1 MSKFCADINCN
12 FYKSFPDGTGI
23 FTAETC
29 PICSKNSL
37 VDKKPLPPE
46 KQIAEHTVS
55 SLHSIESE
63 GDLLKVRNLELEFPN
78 SPTHKPPNL
87 STDNVIVTFHTA
99 ILLSH
104 FKSADSRISIRFD
117 NSHLMQFIDSSL
129 DLKCFEQKE
138 YNSNAYA
145 LLRNSVNI
153 PFNILKICGVK
164 NDESMII
171 PHKYILNGQ
180 EEVLC
185 SNQGAT
191 HRALLLHSSN
201 FSPPN
206 LMDKYDMLILP
217 PDLTSEDKYLYSDI
231 KLSLE
236 IIFNLYSPNLVVSK
250 NGRLLPFIT
259 IKEDLETLLYS
270 LCYSLVCKAS
280 KLTKMK
286 HFNIYNTKEVGD
298 IMCKLLLNWIS
309 TAIQTD
315 LPFHIKFYLSFL
327 SLDNNLM
334 QEYTGEIYLMLFHNL
349 SCEFVLSIIQK
360 ESERSLFLEYQSELM
375 ASPQLLHS
383 AMRRVSE
390 LDIDSLTLFLP
401 LYHLLFNSE
410 QDFEEAHRTH
420 SFLDNAYWGLPAGI
434 QFKHNPNIVTSKII
448 NAMSQLNTPNSPI
461 LPYSVTLLYLRLD
474 LFSQLMELSGIPF
487 LPFFS
492 VLLYRIEKWSLLR
505 EDTQLRES
513 VFNTFLT
520 QSEQNPNL
528 MSHEHICQASD
539 VIFQILLLIMG
550 SRDVPNIS
558 FREACLFLQVLA
570 RLLGIYD
577 GDNNSFSEEKFHL
590 SQANISYL
598 IPSSAL
604 IKSIEQC
611 VDEDKL
617 NKPPQCSTECINQVI
632 VWNTLYFIH
641 FPPSYAWVESV
652 SKEFSKRLKFHS
664 LQCLLNS
671 IVSLCL
677 APPER
682 ESERERETVLNF
694 ITTELIKIAEESET
708 PEADHELIVQSLVEV
723 PENKFSYI
731 IDVLAKILVLH
742 KLEITGANAVEHILS
757 VSWYPAL
764 FKRCSPH
771 FLKNSIFPEAES
783 LLSFCVITIR
793 KLDSEFQTLT
803 ISVNLLKLIIEHK
816 STYFLLLKYLPVA
829 TSIVVWDETILNS
842 TLKLRESIFN
852 YFLHQ
857 HKLINGL
864 KRLLDS
870 TNSGIYSVEIFDFL
884 AIKFNNKSISFLCS
898 ISEENESVLIPGNRH
913 FDSLNNQKFREM
925 LASLPNLLQSQFFKS
940 QFKLF
945 VSSHLESTNGDLAI
959 GMDIICGELWVPAL
973 LAVSITLSSL
983 FDLSIQLTAVEKHFG
998 IYTNCPEEINEE
1010 ITHLLTVVKIVGES
1024 YDEAILKHSLDKVI
1038 CYFRLKTIKKLV
1050 IHILQVKKAYS
1061 FTGQFSII
1069 ESISNLLLDIAD
1081 NRLSIITPELLSTA
1095 DILSDLTE
1103 LHLEILQTLLYCVE
1117 LFTWTAGVL
1126 DKSADLDNFTDLAL
1140 NSVDS
1145 TCFLVNRITSFKE
1158 VCTIFMPFII
1168 YVEVIGQHCFLE
1180 KLKLVHNNLQKTDKF
1195 HVMLA
1200 MCRDC
1205 AKESELK
1212 FWKELKQT
1220 HTSIG
1225 GKTISQLK
1233 QIMESGK
1240 FILSTN
1246 SNTRNIDDILKLYV
1260 CPNTSLGYTD
1270 QLYSLE
1276 VLREL
1281 QSNIILITPLMH
1293 EDKDSAKFVAIL
1305 EEVIFLADLFLR
1317 MHRSGNFFF
1326 RELTHEYTCHSID
1339 SVKQDIAFLRDECK
1353 QWIDRLVEAR
1363 DNNYLLN
1370 YYTASQIANI
1380 QVDLEDMSNGRDLTR
1395 DTFHLLSLVCE
1406 QLTQKDIENANRR
1419 VKHGSSLFQ
1428 NPESL
1433 DFLDTLSTDI
1443 GPVFQDNTCKSP
1455 DLFLASFPT
1464 DDDGDEPI
1472 EMLVKDLYKASNKTT
1487 YSLNDIGLFL
1497 SHLCSDVARDQTVVH
1512 SFLKD
1517 NEPNLIFIKGSNLL
1531 IFVLS
1536 LYLNTDLRTYFPSHH
1551 EVLIC
1556 SEDTTLE
1563 EIDIF
1568 WRRAL
1573 NSPSSTE
1580 IFCLAFIENLKYEIA
1595 VQSVTSLKNYLQSK
1609 GKKKGEI
1616 FLLVLLCSFESK
1628 QSSYMA
1634 TALAQYKRIHT
1645 LIFDT
1650 EKLKDRVFQ
1659 RISQMKIFANG
1670 APYFPN
1676 MPSSVIDPDRS
1687 CVRIIS
1693 SEIAGSGKSLKVL
1706 RLEEKLKEKVTV
1718 PFSDTMC
1725 ITINVFESH
1734 GCEHRAA
1741 TKLIDSPV
1749 SASQYGRIYHID
1761 ITATSYQELIPFLF
1775 KLLITGVI
1783 SDKYGNIWRCSKRN
1797 FFVIEITLSS
1807 QSPELLNFLALFP
1820 DWQCLTPSTTLEYLK
1835 THDKPPIHTQ
1845 ISLFDQKEMKSPEYQ
1860 RVYAYLHKLELKQR
1874 SQYIN
1879 TYIYKPNDPQCENSF
1894 EILALLL
1901 KYCSIDKPSWS
1912 VLKHFISFLNNQLVA
1927 CERNIYCNIMVT
1939 VDESW
1944 KGFKTFLVESMVLMS
1959 RDFTTP
1965 SLRNSLEGAPTDV
1978 IQGYCIEPRRKWE
1991 EKNHPYIFLNEDG
2004 HTMSFFGIYI
2014 TEQMEQLD
2022 SFDAKRVVI
2031 GKKVFPKELYR
2042 TLKLN
2047 KADLEQDCSTWDRN
2061 KMISILSNV
2070 MDNSAIPWTDVDPCY
2085 VLTIDNLKKML
2096 AIHMRFRC
2104 NIPVIIMG
2112 ETGCGKTR
2120 MINFMC
2126 KLQAKRRNIENL
2138 VVLKVHGE
2146 TTRQDIL
2153 KSYEKALKLA
2163 RSNIVPKVDTILFFD
2178 EANTSHTIGLIKE
2191 ILCDRRI
2198 DGNQIPTDI
2207 RLQFIAACN
2216 PYRKHT
2222 TEMINKLG
2230 SAGLGMITGG
2240 KITKEHFGDIPL
2252 RDLVYRVI
2260 PLPQSLL
2267 PLVWDFGKLSSE
2279 TENSYIIEII
2289 NLHLTGET
2297 FTRPHCFCNAIAK
2310 ALSAVQEYMRERRD
2324 ECSFVSLRDVE
2335 RTVRVMLWFYKLI
2348 PKLRIEPT
2356 NMSLVTYSLIL
2367 SLSVCYRAK
2376 LIDKTAFDSCL
2387 IANLVSPLSSMKAVS
2402 IIGREIDRCQTCL
2415 VNLMKV
2421 PDHIARNAALK
2432 ENLFMMYVCIQLKIP
2447 LFIIGKPGSSKSL
2460 ARFIIN
2466 HSINEGILVE
2476 GNKIAEYTRVYMQCY
2491 QCSQFTTSKEIS
2503 DLFDKCQTIQ
2513 KEVAADSV
2521 ACVVL
2526 DEVGL
2531 AEDSSNLPLKVLHSL
2546 LEDSATSEFAQRGPN
2561 VAFIGLSNWALDP
2574 AKMNRGIM
2582 VQLED
2587 PSIEELVNTAHA
2599 IIKPSG
2605 QVDDIISETL
2615 NLYARSL
2622 AEGYLELFLI
2632 QNYLLSKDY
2641 FGLRDFYCLMKML
2654 YSLCRQYNTPLNK
2667 RIMIHAVMRNFG
2679 GITEIDVFMIFSKS
2693 LTGLDTSEIGP
2704 LSDPLS
2710 LICASIGP
2718 PFNPG
2723 SVGEESAFE
2732 RSRYLLLLTENY
2744 VALDILF
2751 QSKMLSQDTK
2761 VMFGSSF
2768 PQDKESFN
2776 ICYNINKIKVH
2787 MELGE
2792 LVVLTNLSYLYESLY
2807 ELLNQ
2812 SYVRLLGK
2820 NWITIGI
2827 GSQRVECPV
2836 DPKFRLIVVA
2846 NKTTVFNQFPPPLVN
2861 RLEKHILTIST
2872 ILSADPVVNKI
2883 VRELSVWIKN
2893 YVTVYENTRTFKQ
2906 NDCFIG
2912 YQEDTPSFVVYST
2925 ISRLNFKG
2933 NEREKEDEILEV
2945 SKRELLKFSSP
2956 NSILRLPRSMLSS
2969 QADSISDIYLSL
2981 KLSCLSDY
2989 LQQIFKSQI
2998 NKDSPILSFITTRS
3012 QLLTETDVTEL
3023 VKNLELNC
3031 KDKFNIF
3038 NLYLNQ
3044 FKTEKQFDSCILD
3057 EICSIPPNTDGRK
3070 IVLIQCADGYS
3081 NSDLISCAKYKVM
3094 EIVTEHRTKLNSN
3107 FYFLFIVRLLI
3118 TKQNSI
3124 FSGFCGIP
3132 WDSVHIDELRPP
3144 YHNLLPSLD
3153 FIKDLS
3159 VAEIFD
3165 FHYQD
3170 TVRFALLTSCY

>member
-12 FYKSFPDGTGI
+12 FYTTFPDGTGI
-23 FTAETC
+23 FTAEIC

-46 KQIAEHTVS
+46 EQIAEHSVS
-55 SLHSIESE
+55 SIPSIESDA
-63 GDLLKVRNLELEFPN
+63 DLLIINNLELEFPN
-78 SPTHKPPNL
+78 SPTHKPTNL
-87 STDNVIVTFHTA
+87 PANKIIVTFHTA

-104 FKSADSRISIRFD
+104 SKSADSRISIRFD
-117 NSHLMQFIDSSL
+117 NSHLMQFIDRSL
-129 DLKCFEQKE
+129 ELKPFEQKE
-138 YNSNAYA
+138 YGGNAYA
-145 LLRNSVNI
+145 LLRNSINI
-153 PFNILKICGVK
+153 PLTILKTCGVK

-171 PHKYILNGQ
+171 PYKYILNGQ

-191 HRALLLHSSN
+191 HRALILHSSN
-201 FSPPN
+201 FSLPN
-206 LMDKYDMLILP
+206 LINKYDMLILP
-217 PDLTSEDKYLYSDI
+217 PDLTSKEKYLYSDI

-236 IIFNLYSPNLVVSK
+236 TVFTLYSPNLVLSK
-250 NGRLLPFIT
+250 EGRLLPFKT
-259 IKEDLETLLYS
+259 IKDDLETVLYS
-270 LCYSLVCKAS
+270 LCNSLVCKAS
-280 KLTKMK
+280 KPTKMK
-286 HFNIYNTKEVGD
+286 HFSIYSTKEEVGV
-298 IMCKLLLNWIS
+298 IMYKLLLNWIH

-327 SLDNNLM
+327 TLDNNLM

-349 SCEFVLSIIQK
+349 SCEFVLSIIQE
-360 ESERSLFLEYQSELM
+360 ESKRNLFLEYQLELI

-390 LDIDSLTLFLP
+390 LETDSLILFLP

-410 QDFEEAHRTH
+410 QDFEEAHRNH

-434 QFKHNPNIVTSKII
+434 QFKHNPNIETSKII
-448 NAMSQLNTPNSPI
+448 NVISQLNTPNSPI
-461 LPYSVTLLYLRLD
+461 LPYSITLLYLRLD

-487 LPFFS
+487 LPFIS
-492 VLLYRIEKWSLLR
+492 VLLYRIDKWSLLR

-520 QSEQNPNL
+520 QSEQTLNL
-528 MSHEHICQASD
+528 MSHKHICQASD
-539 VIFQILLLIMG
+539 VIFQILLLIMD
-550 SRDVPNIS
+550 SRDIPNIS

-577 GDNNSFSEEKFHL
+577 GDNNSFSEQKFHL
-590 SQANISYL
+590 VQVKISNL

-604 IKSIEQC
+604 LKSIEQC

-617 NKPPQCSTECINQVI
+617 NKPLQCNIECIDRVI
-632 VWNTLYFIH
+632 LWNALYCIQ
-641 FPPSYAWVESV
+641 FPPSYGWVESV
-652 SKEFSKRLKFHS
+652 SKEFSKGFKLHS
-664 LQCLLNS
+664 LQCMLNS
-671 IVSLCL
+671 IDKLCCTSETETSLI
-677 APPER
+677 
-682 ESERERETVLNF
+682 VLHD
-694 ITTELIKIAEESET
+694 ICTELIQIAEESET
-708 PEADHELIVQSLVEV
+708 PLADHELIVQSLVEV
-723 PENKFSYI
+723 PDSKISNI
-731 IDVLAKILVLH
+731 IDVLAKILMLH
-742 KLEITGANAVEHILS
+742 KLEITGTNPVEHILS
-757 VSWYPAL
+757 VNWYPAL
-764 FKRCSPH
+764 FKCCNPH
-771 FLKNSIFPEAES
+771 LLRNSIFAETET
-783 LLSFCVITIR
+783 LFSFCLKTIC
-793 KLDSEFQTLT
+793 KLDSNCQTLT
-803 ISVNLLKLIIEHK
+803 ISVNHLKLIIEYK
-816 STYFLLLKYLPVA
+816 STYILLLKHLPV
-829 TSIVVWDETILNS
+829 TTNIQPWDEATFDS
-842 TLKLRESIFN
+842 TLKLLESILN

-857 HKLINGL
+857 HKLIVDL

-870 TNSGIYSVEIFDFL
+870 TNYRIYSTEISDFL
-884 AIKFNNKSISFLCS
+884 ALEYNSKSISFLCS
-898 ISEENESVLIPGNRH
+898 TSEQNEFVLMPGNTR
-913 FDSLNNQKFREM
+913 FNSLNKQQVKDM
-925 LASLPNLLQSQFFKS
+925 LNALPDVLQSQFFRS
-940 QFKLF
+940 QFKHNLTHHMETTEF
-945 VSSHLESTNGDLAI
+945 HLAI
-959 GMDIICGELWVPAL
+959 DMDIICGELWVPAL
-973 LAVSITLSSL
+973 LVVSITLSSL
-983 FDLSIQLTAVEKHFG
+983 FDLSIQLTAVKKHFG
-998 IYTNCPEEINEE
+998 IYTNCPEQINDE
-1010 ITHLLTVVKIVGES
+1010 ITHLLPVVKIVGES

-1038 CYFRLKTIKKLV
+1038 CYFRLITIENLV
-1050 IHILQVKKAYS
+1050 IHILKVKKAYS

-1069 ESISNLLLDIAD
+1069 ESISNLLLDTAD
-1081 NRLSIITPELLSTA
+1081 NQLSIITPELLSTA

-1103 LHLEILQTLLYCVE
+1103 QHLEILQTLLYCVE
-1117 LFTWTAGVL
+1117 LFTWTAAVL

-1145 TCFLVNRITSFKE
+1145 TCFLVSRITSFKD

-1168 YVEVIGQHCFLE
+1168 QVEAIDQHCFLA
-1180 KLKLVHNNLQKTDKF
+1180 KLKLVHDNLQKTDNS
-1195 HVMLA
+1195 HALLTMS
-1200 MCRDC
+1200 RDC
-1205 AKESELK
+1205 AKESELE
-1212 FWKELKQT
+1212 FWKELKQA

-1233 QIMESGK
+1233 RIMESGK

-1246 SNTRNIDDILKLYV
+1246 SNTRNIDDILKLYI
-1260 CPNTSLGYTD
+1260 CPNTTLGYTD

-1293 EDKDSAKFVAIL
+1293 EDKDSAKFVAII
-1305 EEVIFLADLFLR
+1305 EEVIILADLFLQ
-1317 MHRSGNFFF
+1317 MHISGNIFF
-1326 RELTHEYTCHSID
+1326 RELAHEYTCQSIGN
-1339 SVKQDIAFLRDECK
+1339 VKQDIVFLRDECK
-1353 QWIDRLVEAR
+1353 QWTARLVEAR

-1370 YYTASQIANI
+1370 YFTASQIVNI
-1380 QVDLEDMSNGRDLTR
+1380 QVGLEGLSNGKDLNR
-1395 DTFHLLSLVCE
+1395 DTFHLLSLVRE
-1406 QLTQKDIENANRR
+1406 QLTQQDIENAIRR
-1419 VKHGSSLFQ
+1419 VKHGSSSFQ

-1433 DFLDTLSTDI
+1433 DFIATSSSGRGSI
-1443 GPVFQDNTCKSP
+1443 SKDNTCKSP
-1455 DLFLASFPT
+1455 GIYPPPFPT
-1464 DDDGDEPI
+1464 DGDDDDDDDEPT
-1472 EMLVKDLYKASNKTT
+1472 EMLIKDSYKVYNKTT
-1487 YSLNDIGLFL
+1487 YSLNGVGLFL
-1497 SHLCSDVARDQTVVH
+1497 SYFRYDNVQEQTVVD

-1517 NEPNLIFIKGSNLL
+1517 NEPNLIFIKKSNLL

-1536 LYLNTDLRTYFPSHH
+1536 LYLQTYSRTYFPSHH

-1556 SEDTTLE
+1556 SEHTSLE
-1563 EIDIF
+1563 EVDIF

-1580 IFCLAFIENLKYEIA
+1580 IFCLAFIENLRYEIA
-1595 VQSVTSLKNYLQSK
+1595 VQSVTSLKNYLQLKEKRNSRR
-1609 GKKKGEI
+1609 E
-1616 FLLVLLCSFESK
+1616 FLLVLLCSSETE
-1628 QSSYMA
+1628 QLCYMA
-1634 TALAQYKRIHT
+1634 TALAQYKRMHT
-1645 LIFDT
+1645 LITDT
-1650 EKLKDRVFQ
+1650 EVLKDCMFQ
-1659 RISQMKIFANG
+1659 RITQIKSCTNG
-1670 APYFPN
+1670 APYFHN
-1676 MPSSVIDPDRS
+1676 MPSSVIDPDKS

-1693 SEIAGSGKSLKVL
+1693 SDIAGSGKSLTVL
-1706 RLEEKLKEKVTV
+1706 RLEEKLKEIANV
-1718 PFSDTMC
+1718 PRLDTMC
-1725 ITINVFESH
+1725 ITINVFESQ

-1741 TKLIDSPV
+1741 TKLIESPV

-1761 ITATSYQELIPFLF
+1761 ITATSYEELIPFLF

-1783 SDKYGNIWRCSKRN
+1783 CDKFGKICRCSKRN
-1797 FFVIEITLSS
+1797 YFIIEITLSS

-1820 DWQCLTPSTTLEYLK
+1820 DWQCLTPNTTLEYLK
-1835 THDKPPIHTQ
+1835 THDEPPIHTQ
-1845 ISLFDQKEMKSPEYQ
+1845 ISLFDQKEMESPEYQ
-1860 RVYAYLHKLELKQR
+1860 RVYAYLHKFESKQKL
-1874 SQYIN
+1874 QNID
-1879 TYIYKPNDPQCENSF
+1879 TYNYKPSDLQCEKPV
-1894 EILALLL
+1894 ELLGVLL

-1912 VLKHFISFLNNQLVA
+1912 VLKHFISFLNSQLVA

-1939 VDESW
+1939 VDKSW
-1944 KGFKTFLVESMVLMS
+1944 KGFKTFLVESMILMS

-1965 SLRNSLEGAPTDV
+1965 SLRNSLESAPTDI

-2014 TEQMEQLD
+2014 TEKMEQLN
-2022 SFDAKRVVI
+2022 SFDAKRVI
-2031 GKKVFPKELYR
+2031 GEKVFPKELYS

-2070 MDNSAIPWTDVDPCY
+2070 MDNSAIPWTDIDPCY

-2120 MINFMC
+2120 LVNFMC

-2138 VVLKVHGE
+2138 VVLKVHGD
-2146 TTRQDIL
+2146 TTRQNIL
-2153 KSYEKALKLA
+2153 KSYERAVTLA
-2163 RSNIVPKVDTILFFD
+2163 RKNIAQEADTILFFD

-2222 TEMINKLG
+2222 PEMISKLA
-2230 SAGLGMITGG
+2230 SAGLGIITGG
-2240 KITKEHFGDIPL
+2240 KIAKEHFGDIPL

-2267 PLVWDFGKLSSE
+2267 PLVWDFGKLSPN
-2279 TENSYIIEII
+2279 TENSYIIEIVT
-2289 NLHLTGET
+2289 LHLTGET
-2297 FTRPHCFCNAIAK
+2297 FTQLHEHCNVIAK
-2310 ALSAVQEYMRERRD
+2310 VLSAVQEYMRERRD

-2356 NMSLVTYSLIL
+2356 DMSLETYSLIL

-2376 LIDKTAFDSCL
+2376 LKDRTAFDSCL
-2387 IANLVSPLSSMKAVS
+2387 IANLASPLSFIKKVS
-2402 IIGREIDRCQTCL
+2402 IIGREIDRCQTFL
-2415 VNLMKV
+2415 VNLMKI

-2460 ARFIIN
+2460 ARSIIN

-2513 KEVAADSV
+2513 KEVAAHSV

-2546 LEDSATSEFAQRGPN
+2546 LEDSAISEFAQRGPN

-2605 QVDDIISETL
+2605 QVDDIISERL
-2615 NLYARSL
+2615 NLYVRSL
-2622 AEGYLELFLI
+2622 AEGYLELFQI
-2632 QNYLLSKDY
+2632 QSLFLSKDY

-2654 YSLCRQYNTPLNK
+2654 YSLCRQYDTPLNE
-2667 RIMIHAVMRNFG
+2667 RIMVHAVMRNFG
-2679 GITEIDVFMIFSKS
+2679 GITGIDVLTVFNKS
-2693 LTGLDTSEIGP
+2693 LTGLDYSEIGL

-2710 LICASIGP
+2710 LIRSSLDLP
-2718 PFNPG
+2718 LNPG
-2723 SVGEESAFE
+2723 SVGGESAFE

-2744 VALDILF
+2744 VALDLLF
-2751 QSKMLSQDTK
+2751 QSKMLSQDSK

-2776 ICYNINKIKVH
+2776 ICYNINRIKIH

-2792 LVVLTNLSYLYESLY
+2792 VVVLTNLSNLYESLY

-2820 NWITIGI
+2820 NWVTIGI

-2846 NKTTVFNQFPPPLVN
+2846 DKTTVFNQFPPPLIN
-2861 RLEKHILTIST
+2861 RLEKHILTMST
-2872 ILSADPVVNKI
+2872 IISAVPVVKEI
-2883 VRELSVWIKN
+2883 VKKLSTSIKSFS
-2893 YVTVYENTRTFKQ
+2893 TVNGSTLIKQ
-2906 NDCFIG
+2906 NECFIG
-2912 YQEDTPSFVVYST
+2912 FQEDTPSFIVYST
-2925 ISRLNFKG
+2925 ISKFCL
-2933 NEREKEDEILEV
+2933 REIEINKDEILGR
-2945 SKRELLKFSSP
+2945 SKRELLKLASP
-2956 NSILRLPRSMLSS
+2956 DSILRLPRSKLSS
-2969 QADSISDIYLSL
+2969 QADYISNMYFSL

-2989 LQQIFKSQI
+2989 LRQLFENQITRE
-2998 NKDSPILSFITTRS
+2998 DSPILSFVTTRS
-3012 QLLTETDVTEL
+3012 QLLTETDITEL
-3023 VKNLELNC
+3023 VKNFELNC
-3031 KDKFNIF
+3031 KDNFDIL

-3044 FKTEKQFDSCILD
+3044 FKTEKEFVSCILD
-3057 EICSIPPNTDGRK
+3057 EICSIPPDTDGRK
-3070 IVLIQCADGYS
+3070 IVLIQCTDGYT

-3094 EIVTEHRTKLNSN
+3094 EIVTEHKTKLNSN

-3153 FIKDLS
+3153 IIKDLS

-3165 FHYQD
+3165 FQYQD

>member
-1 MSKFCADINCN
+1 MSKFCADISCN
-12 FYKSFPDGTGI
+12 FYTTFPDGTGI

-37 VDKKPLPPE
+37 VDKKPLPPDE
-46 KQIAEHTVS
+46 QVAEHSVS
-55 SLHSIESE
+55 SLPSIESE
-63 GDLLKVRNLELEFPN
+63 GDVLIIRNLELEFPS
-78 SPTHKPPNL
+78 SPTHKPTNL
-87 STDNVIVTFHTA
+87 RANKIRVTFHTA
-99 ILLSH
+99 ILLNH
-104 FKSADSRISIRFD
+104 FKSAHSRISIRFD
-117 NSHLMQFIDSSL
+117 NSHLMQFIDGSS
-129 DLKCFEQKE
+129 DLKYFGQKE

-145 LLRNSVNI
+145 LLSNSINI
-153 PFNILKICGVK
+153 SIEILKTCGIK
-164 NDESMII
+164 DNEYLII
-171 PHKYILNGQ
+171 PYKYILNGQ
-180 EEVLC
+180 EEILC

-201 FSPPN
+201 FSSLN

-217 PDLTSEDKYLYSDI
+217 PDLTHKEKCLYSDI

-236 IIFNLYSPNLVVSK
+236 TVFNLYSPNLGLSK
-250 NGRLLPFIT
+250 EGILLPFKT

-280 KLTKMK
+280 KFTKMK
-286 HFNIYNTKEVGD
+286 HFHIYNPKEVGN

-309 TAIQTD
+309 TAIVTD

-327 SLDNNLM
+327 SLDNSLM
-334 QEYTGEIYLMLFHNL
+334 QEYTGEVYLMLFRNL
-349 SCEFVLSIIQK
+349 SCEFFLSIIQE
-360 ESERSLFLEYQSELM
+360 ESGRNLFLEYQSELI

-383 AMRRVSE
+383 AMRSE
-390 LDIDSLTLFLP
+390 LDTESLILFLP

-410 QDFEEAHRTH
+410 QDFEEAHRNH
-420 SFLDNAYWGLPAGI
+420 SFLDNAYWGIPAGI
-434 QFKHNPNIVTSKII
+434 QFKHNPNIEASKII
-448 NAMSQLNTPNSPI
+448 NVISQLNTPNSPI
-461 LPYSVTLLYLRLD
+461 LPYSITLLYLRLD

-505 EDTQLRES
+505 EDIQLRES
-513 VFNTFLT
+513 VFNTFLI

-539 VIFQILLLIMG
+539 VIFHILLLIMG
-550 SRDVPNIS
+550 SQDIPNIS

-570 RLLGIYD
+570 RMLSIYD
-577 GDNNSFSEEKFHL
+577 GDNNSFSEQKFHL
-590 SQANISYL
+590 VQANIFNL

-604 IKSIEQC
+604 LKSIEQC
-611 VDEDKL
+611 VDEDNL
-617 NKPPQCSTECINQVI
+617 NKPLQCNTECIDRVI
-632 VWNTLYFIH
+632 LWNTLYYIH
-641 FPPSYAWVESV
+641 FPPSYGWVESV

-671 IVSLCL
+671 IVSLCV
-677 APPER
+677 APPEG
-682 ESERERETVLNF
+682 EYGRERETALHD
-694 ITTELIKIAEESET
+694 ICTELIQIAEESGT
-708 PEADHELIVQSLVEV
+708 PLAELIVQSLVEV
-723 PENKFSYI
+723 PDSKISYI
-731 IDVLAKILVLH
+731 IDILAKILMLH
-742 KLEITGANAVEHILS
+742 ELAITGANPVEHILS
-757 VSWYPAL
+757 VNWYPAL

-771 FLKNSIFPEAES
+771 FLRNSRFPEAET
-783 LLSFCVITIR
+783 LLSSCVNTIR
-793 KLDSEFQTLT
+793 KLDSDFQTLT
-803 ISVNLLKLIIEHK
+803 ISVNHLKLIIEHK
-816 STYFLLLKYLPVA
+816 SIYLLLLKYLPV
-829 TSIVVWDETILNS
+829 TTNIESWDETTFDS
-842 TLKLRESIFN
+842 TLKLLESILD

-857 HKLINGL
+857 HKLIGDL

-870 TNSGIYSVEIFDFL
+870 TNSGIYSTEISDFL
-884 AIKFNNKSISFLCS
+884 ALEYNSKCISFLCS
-898 ISEENESVLIPGNRH
+898 TSEQNEFVLMPGNKH
-913 FDSLNNQKFREM
+913 FDSLNKQKFREM
-925 LASLPNLLQSQFFKS
+925 LASLPDLLQSQFFKS
-940 QFKLF
+940 QFKIF
-945 VSSHLESTNGDLAI
+945 VSSHLESTNGRLAI
-959 GMDIICGELWVPAL
+959 DMDTIYGILWVPGL
-973 LAVSITLSSL
+973 LEVSNTLSSI
-983 FDLSIQLTAVEKHFG
+983 FDSSIQLTTVEKYFG
-998 IYTNCPEEINEE
+998 IYTNCPEEINDE
-1010 ITHLLTVVKIVGES
+1010 ITHLLPVVKIVGQN
-1024 YDEAILKHSLDKVI
+1024 YDEAILKHSLGRVI
-1038 CYFRLKTIKKLV
+1038 CYFRLKTIGKLV
-1050 IHILQVKKAYS
+1050 IHIIQVKKAYS

-1069 ESISNLLLDIAD
+1069 ESISNLQSDAAD

-1103 LHLEILQTLLYCVE
+1103 LHLEILENLICCFE

-1145 TCFLVNRITSFKE
+1145 TCFLVKRITSFKD

-1168 YVEVIGQHCFLE
+1168 QVEAIDQHCFLE
-1180 KLKLVHNNLQKTDKF
+1180 KLKLVHDHLQKTDSS
-1195 HVMLA
+1195 HIMLA
-1200 MCRDC
+1200 MSRDC
-1205 AKESELK
+1205 AKESELE
-1212 FWKELKQT
+1212 FWRELKQT
-1220 HTSIG
+1220 HTAIG

-1233 QIMESGK
+1233 RIMESGK

-1246 SNTRNIDDILKLYV
+1246 SNTRNVDDILKLNI

-1305 EEVIFLADLFLR
+1305 EEVIILADLFLQ
-1317 MHRSGNFFF
+1317 MHTSGNIFF
-1326 RELTHEYTCHSID
+1326 RELTHEYTCQSIG
-1339 SVKQDIAFLRDECK
+1339 SVKQDIAFLRDECR
-1353 QWIDRLVEAR
+1353 QWIARLVEAR

-1370 YYTASQIANI
+1370 YFTASQIVKI
-1380 QVDLEDMSNGRDLTR
+1380 QVGLEGMSNGKDLNR
-1395 DTFHLLSLVCE
+1395 DTFHLLSIVRE
-1406 QLTQKDIENANRR
+1406 QLSQKYIEDAIMR
-1419 VKHGSSLFQ
+1419 VRDGSSSFKK
-1428 NPESL
+1428 PESL
-1433 DFLDTLSTDI
+1433 VYIPTSSNGR
-1443 GPVFQDNTCKSP
+1443 GPVLPDNTCKSP
-1455 DLFLASFPT
+1455 EFLPLSFPT
-1464 DDDGDEPI
+1464 DDDDVETAA
-1472 EMLVKDLYKASNKTT
+1472 MLVKDLYKASNKTT
-1487 YSLNDIGLFL
+1487 YSLNDVGIFL
-1497 SHLCSDVARDQTVVH
+1497 SHLCSDKIREQTVVH
-1512 SFLKD
+1512 SFLND
-1517 NEPNLIFIKGSNLL
+1517 NEPNLIFIKECNLL

-1536 LYLNTDLRTYFPSHH
+1536 LYLQTYSRTHFPSHH

-1573 NSPSSTE
+1573 NSPSSNE
-1580 IFCLAFIENLKYEIA
+1580 IFCLAFIDNLKYEIA
-1595 VQSVTSLKNYLQSK
+1595 VQSVTSLKNYLQLKEEK
-1609 GKKKGEI
+1609 GKK

-1628 QSSYMA
+1628 QSSYMV

-1645 LIFDT
+1645 LISDT
-1650 EKLKDRVFQ
+1650 EKLKNFVFQ
-1659 RISQMKIFANG
+1659 RISHIRSSTNG
-1670 APYFPN
+1670 APHFPN

-1693 SEIAGSGKSLKVL
+1693 SEIAGSGKSLTVL
-1706 RLEEKLKEKVTV
+1706 RLEEKLKKKANV
-1718 PFSDTMC
+1718 PLSANMC
-1725 ITINVFESH
+1725 TTINVFESQ
-1734 GCEHRAA
+1734 GCEHITA
-1741 TKLIDSPV
+1741 TKLIDSRI
-1749 SASQYGRIYHID
+1749 SACMYGWIYHLD
-1761 ITATSYQELIPFLF
+1761 ISATSYEELIPFLF

-1783 SDKYGNIWRCSKRN
+1783 CDKYGKIWRCSKRN
-1797 FFVIEITLSS
+1797 YFVIEITLSS

-1820 DWQCLTPSTTLEYLK
+1820 DWQCLTPNKTLEYLE

-1845 ISLFDQKEMKSPEYQ
+1845 ISLFDQKEMESPEYQ
-1860 RVYAYLHKLELKQR
+1860 RVYAYLYKLESKQK
-1874 SQYIN
+1874 SQNID
-1879 TYIYKPNDPQCENSF
+1879 TYNYKPDDPQCEKPV
-1894 EILALLL
+1894 ELLGVLL
-1901 KYCSIDKPSWS
+1901 KYCSIGVPSWS
-1912 VLKHFISFLNNQLVA
+1912 VLKHFISFLNSQLVA

-1939 VDESW
+1939 VDKSW
-1944 KGFKTFLVESMVLMS
+1944 KGFKTFLVESMILMS

-1965 SLRNSLEGAPTDV
+1965 SLKNSLEGAPTDI

-2022 SFDAKRVVI
+2022 SFVAKRVVI

-2070 MDNSAIPWTDVDPCY
+2070 MDNSAIPWTDIDPCY

-2120 MINFMC
+2120 MISFMC

-2153 KSYEKALKLA
+2153 KGYEKALTLA
-2163 RSNIVPKVDTILFFD
+2163 RKNIAHEVDTILFFD

-2207 RLQFIAACN
+2207 RLQFITACN

-2222 TEMINKLG
+2222 PEMISKLA
-2230 SAGLGMITGG
+2230 SAGLGMLTGG
-2240 KITKEHFGDIPL
+2240 KIAKEHFGDIPL

-2297 FTRPHCFCNAIAK
+2297 FTQLHDFCNSTAK
-2310 ALSAVQEYMRERRD
+2310 VLSAVQEYMRERRD

-2348 PKLRIEPT
+2348 PKFRIEPT
-2356 NMSLVTYSLIL
+2356 DMSLVTYSLIL

-2376 LIDKTAFDSCL
+2376 LKDRTAFDSCL
-2387 IANLVSPLSSMKAVS
+2387 IASLVSPLSSIKKVS

-2415 VNLMKV
+2415 VNLMKI
-2421 PDHIARNAALK
+2421 PEHIARNAALK

-2460 ARFIIN
+2460 ARSIIN

-2521 ACVVL
+2521 SCVVL

-2561 VAFIGLSNWALDP
+2561 VAFIGLSNWSLDP

-2605 QVDDIISETL
+2605 QVDDIISEKL
-2615 NLYARSL
+2615 NLYVRSL
-2622 AEGYLELFLI
+2622 AEGYLKLFQI
-2632 QNYLLSKDY
+2632 QPLMLSRDY
-2641 FGLRDFYCLMKML
+2641 FGLRDFYCFMKML
-2654 YSLCRQYNTPLNK
+2654 YSLCRQYNTPLNE
-2667 RIMIHAVMRNFG
+2667 RIMVHAVMRNFG
-2679 GITEIDVFMIFSKS
+2679 GIANFDVLRVFNKS
-2693 LTGLDTSEIGP
+2693 LTGLDSSELGP

-2710 LICASIGP
+2710 LIRASLAP
-2718 PFNPG
+2718 PLNPE
-2723 SVGEESAFE
+2723 SYREESAFE
-2732 RSRYLLLLTENY
+2732 KCRYLLLLTEND
-2744 VALDILF
+2744 VALDIIFL
-2751 QSKMLSQDTK
+2751 SKILNQKTK
-2761 VMFGSSF
+2761 VMLGSSF
-2768 PQDKESFN
+2768 PLDKESFN
-2776 ICYNINKIKVH
+2776 IYHNINRIKIH

-2792 LVVLTNLSYLYESLY
+2792 VVVLTNLFNLYESLY

-2820 NWITIGI
+2820 NWVTIGI
-2827 GSQRVECPV
+2827 GSQSVECPV

-2846 NKTTVFNQFPPPLVN
+2846 DKTTVYNQFPPPLIN
-2861 RLEKHILTIST
+2861 RLEKHILTMST
-2872 ILSADPVVNKI
+2872 ILSADPVVEKI
-2883 VRELSVWIKN
+2883 VRELSVWIQS
-2893 YVTVYENTRTFKQ
+2893 YVTVYESTRTFKQ
-2906 NDCFIG
+2906 NECFIG

-2925 ISRLNFKG
+2925 VSQLSFKG
-2933 NEREKEDEILEV
+2933 KESEKDKEILEA
-2945 SKRELLKFSSP
+2945 SKRELLKFASP
-2956 NSILRLPRSMLSS
+2956 DSILRLPRSTLSS
-2969 QADSISDIYLSL
+2969 QADSISNIYFSF
-2981 KLSCLSDY
+2981 KLSSLSNY
-2989 LQQIFKSQI
+2989 LQQIFENQI
-2998 NKDSPILSFITTRS
+2998 TREDSPILSFVTTRS
-3012 QLLTETDVTEL
+3012 QLLTETDIAEL
-3023 VKNLELNC
+3023 VKNLELNS
-3031 KDKFNIF
+3031 KDNFNIF

-3044 FKTEKQFDSCILD
+3044 FKTKKEFVSCILD
-3057 EICSIPPNTDGRK
+3057 EVCSIPPDTDGRK
-3070 IVLIQCADGYS
+3070 IVLIQCTDGYS

-3094 EIVTEHRTKLNSN
+3094 EIFTEHRTKLNSN

-3153 FIKDLS
+3153 VIRDLS
-3159 VAEIFD
+3159 IAEIFD
-3165 FHYQD
+3165 FQD
-3170 TVRFALLTSCY
+3170 TVRFVLLTSCY

>member
-1 MSKFCADINCN
+1 MSKFCADINCD
-12 FYKSFPDGTGI
+12 FYNMFADGTNK
-23 FTAETC
+23 FTAEKC
-29 PICSKNSL
+29 PFCSKSSL
-37 VDKKPLPPE
+37 VDKKPLPPDE
-46 KQIAEHTVS
+46 QIAEHSVS
-55 SLHSIESE
+55 SLPSIESE
-63 GDLLKVRNLELEFPN
+63 GDLLIINNLEIYLPN
-78 SPTHKPPNL
+78 SPAQKLPNL
-87 STDNVIVTFHTA
+87 STDKVAVTFYTA

-104 FKSADSRISIRFD
+104 SKSADPRISIRFD
-117 NSHLMQFIDSSL
+117 NSHLMQFIDRSL
-129 DLKCFEQKE
+129 ELKPFEQKE
-138 YNSNAYA
+138 YGCNAYA
-145 LLRNSVNI
+145 LLRNSINI
-153 PFNILKICGVK
+153 PLKIFKICGVK
-164 NDESMII
+164 NNESMII
-171 PHKYILNGQ
+171 PYKYILNGQ

-217 PDLTSEDKYLYSDI
+217 PDLTSEEKYLYSDV

-236 IIFNLYSPNLVVSK
+236 TVFNLYSPNLVLSK
-250 NGRLLPFIT
+250 EGRLLPFKT
-259 IKEDLETLLYS
+259 IKENLETLLYS
-270 LCYSLVCKAS
+270 LCNSLVCKAS
-280 KLTKMK
+280 KFTKMK
-286 HFNIYNTKEVGD
+286 HFNIYNTKEVGN
-298 IMCKLLLNWIS
+298 ILCKLLLNWIS

-327 SLDNNLM
+327 TLDNNLI
-334 QEYTGEIYLMLFHNL
+334 QEYTGEVYLMLFHNL

-360 ESERSLFLEYQSELM
+360 ESEKKLYLEYQSELI

-390 LDIDSLTLFLP
+390 LETDSLILFLP

-410 QDFEEAHRTH
+410 QDFEEAHRNH

-434 QFKHNPNIVTSKII
+434 QFKHNPNIETSIII

-461 LPYSVTLLYLRLD
+461 LLYSITLLYLRLD

-513 VFNTFLT
+513 VFNAFLT
-520 QSEQNPNL
+520 QSEQNPSL

-550 SRDVPNIS
+550 SRDIPNIS

-570 RLLGIYD
+570 RLLSIYD
-577 GDNNSFSEEKFHL
+577 GDNNSFSEEKFYL
-590 SQANISYL
+590 VQANIFNL

-604 IKSIEQC
+604 IKLIEQC
-611 VDEDKL
+611 VEEDKL
-617 NKPPQCSTECINQVI
+617 NRFSHCNPDCMAEVI
-632 VWNTLYFIH
+632 VWNTLYCIH
-641 FPPSYAWVESV
+641 FPPSYGWVESV
-652 SKEFSKRLKFHS
+652 SKEFFNRLKIHS
-664 LQCLLNS
+664 LQCILNS
-671 IVSLCL
+671 IDKLCCTSETETSLTLLHDICM
-677 APPER
+677 
-682 ESERERETVLNF
+682 
-694 ITTELIKIAEESET
+694 ELMQIAEESET
-708 PEADHELIVQSLVEV
+708 PLADHELIVKTLVEV
-723 PENKFSYI
+723 PDSKISYI
-731 IDVLAKILVLH
+731 IDVLAKILMLH
-742 KLEITGANAVEHILS
+742 ELENTGANPVEHILS

-764 FKRCSPH
+764 FKRCSPD
-771 FLKNSIFPEAES
+771 LLRNSIFPEAEI
-783 LLSFCVITIR
+783 LLSSCVNTIR
-793 KLDSEFQTLT
+793 KLDSNCQTLT
-803 ISVNLLKLIIEHK
+803 ISVNHLKLIIEHK
-816 STYFLLLKYLPVA
+816 SIYILLLKYLPVA
-829 TSIVVWDETILNS
+829 TNIQSWDETTFDS
-842 TLKLRESIFN
+842 TLKLLESILD

-857 HKLINGL
+857 HKLIVDL

-870 TNSGIYSVEIFDFL
+870 TNSGIYSTEISDFL
-884 AIKFNNKSISFLCS
+884 ALEYNSESISFLCS
-898 ISEENESVLIPGNRH
+898 TSEQNEFVLMPGDTRFN
-913 FDSLNNQKFREM
+913 SLNRQQVKDM
-925 LASLPNLLQSQFFKS
+925 LNTLPDVLQSQFFRS
-940 QFKLF
+940 QFKHNLT
-945 VSSHLESTNGDLAI
+945 SHMETTEFHLAI
-959 GMDIICGELWVPAL
+959 DMDIICGELWVPAL
-973 LAVSITLSSL
+973 QVVSITLSSL
-983 FDLSIQLTAVEKHFG
+983 FELSIQFTAVEKHFW
-998 IYTNCPEEINEE
+998 IYRNCPEQINEE
-1010 ITHLLTVVKIVGES
+1010 IFHLLPVVKTVGER
-1024 YDEAILKHSLDKVI
+1024 YDETKLKQSLDKVI
-1038 CYFRLKTIKKLV
+1038 CYFRLKTIEKLALL
-1050 IHILQVKKAYS
+1050 IMQIKNIYN

-1069 ESISNLLLDIAD
+1069 ESISNLLSDTAD
-1081 NRLSIITPELLSTA
+1081 NQLSIITPQLLSTA

-1103 LHLEILQTLLYCVE
+1103 LHLEILRTLLYCVE
-1117 LFTWTAGVL
+1117 LFTWTAGVF

-1145 TCFLVNRITSFKE
+1145 TCFQVNRITSFKD

-1168 YVEVIGQHCFLE
+1168 QVEAIDQHCFLA
-1180 KLKLVHNNLQKTDKF
+1180 KLKLVHDNLQKTNSS
-1195 HVMLA
+1195 HVMLT
-1200 MCRDC
+1200 MSRDC
-1205 AKESELK
+1205 AKESELE

-1220 HTSIG
+1220 HTAIG

-1233 QIMESGK
+1233 RIMESGK

-1246 SNTRNIDDILKLYV
+1246 SNTQIVDDILKLNI
-1260 CPNTSLGYTD
+1260 CPNASLGFTD

-1293 EDKDSAKFVAIL
+1293 EDKDTAKFVAIL
-1305 EEVIFLADLFLR
+1305 EEVIILADLFLQ
-1317 MHRSGNFFF
+1317 MHTSGNIFF
-1326 RELTHEYTCHSID
+1326 REFTHEYTCQSID

-1353 QWIDRLVEAR
+1353 QLTAHLVEAR

-1370 YYTASQIANI
+1370 YFTASQIVKI
-1380 QVDLEDMSNGRDLTR
+1380 QVGLEGMSNGKDLNR
-1395 DTFHLLSLVCE
+1395 DTFHLLSFVRE
-1406 QLTQKDIENANRR
+1406 QLSQKDIENAIRR
-1419 VKHGSSLFQ
+1419 VKHGSSSFQ
-1428 NPESL
+1428 YFKSL
-1433 DFLDTLSTDI
+1433 DFIPTSSSGG
-1443 GPVFQDNTCKSP
+1443 GPVLQDNTCKPP
-1455 DLFLASFPT
+1455 DLFLPSFPT
-1464 DDDGDEPI
+1464 DDDDVETT
-1472 EMLVKDLYKASNKTT
+1472 EMLIKDLYKASNKTS
-1487 YSLNDIGLFL
+1487 YSLNDVGLFL
-1497 SHLCSDVARDQTVVH
+1497 SHLGSDKIREQTVVD

-1536 LYLNTDLRTYFPSHH
+1536 LYLQTYSRTYFPSHH

-1556 SEDTTLE
+1556 SEETTLE

-1580 IFCLAFIENLKYEIA
+1580 IFCLAFIDNLKYEIA
-1595 VQSVTSLKNYLQSK
+1595 VQSVTSLKNYLQLKEEK
-1609 GKKKGEI
+1609 GKY
-1616 FLLVLLCSFESK
+1616 LLVLLCSFESK

-1634 TALAQYKRIHT
+1634 TAMAQYKRIHT
-1645 LIFDT
+1645 PIFDT
-1650 EKLKDRVFQ
+1650 KKLKDCVFQ
-1659 RISQMKIFANG
+1659 RISQIKISANG

-1693 SEIAGSGKSLKVL
+1693 SDVAGSGKSLTVL
-1706 RLEEKLKEKVTV
+1706 RLEEKLKEKTNV
-1718 PFSDTMC
+1718 PLSANMC
-1725 ITINVFESH
+1725 TTINVFESQ

-1749 SASQYGRIYHID
+1749 STSQYGRIYHID
-1761 ITATSYQELIPFLF
+1761 ISATSYQELITFLF

-1783 SDKYGNIWRCSKRN
+1783 CDKYGKIWRCSKVN

-1807 QSPELLNFLALFP
+1807 QPPELLNFLALFP
-1820 DWQCLTPSTTLEYLK
+1820 DWQCLTPNATLEYMN
-1835 THDKPPIHTQ
+1835 TNAEPPIGSQ
-1845 ISLFDQKEMKSPEYQ
+1845 ISLFDQKEIKSPEYQ
-1860 RVYAYLHKLELKQR
+1860 RVYAYLHTLESKQK
-1874 SQYIN
+1874 SQNID
-1879 TYIYKPNDPQCENSF
+1879 TYNYKTSDPQCENPV
-1894 EILALLL
+1894 ELLRVLL

-1939 VDESW
+1939 VDKSW
-1944 KGFKTFLVESMVLMS
+1944 KGFKTFLVESMILMS

-1978 IQGYCIEPRRKWE
+1978 VQGYCIEPRRKWE
-1991 EKNHPYIFLNEDG
+1991 EKNHPYIFLSEDG

-2031 GKKVFPKELYR
+2031 GKKVFPKELYK

-2047 KADLEQDCSTWDRN
+2047 KVDLEQDCSTWNRN

-2070 MDNSAIPWTDVDPCY
+2070 MDNSAIPWTDIDPCY

-2096 AIHMRFRC
+2096 AIHMRFRS

-2120 MINFMC
+2120 LVNFMC
-2126 KLQAKRRNIENL
+2126 KLQAKRRNIENM

-2153 KSYEKALKLA
+2153 KSFEKALKLA
-2163 RSNIVPKVDTILFFD
+2163 RINITQEVDTILFFD

-2198 DGNQIPTDI
+2198 DDNQIPTDI

-2222 TEMINKLG
+2222 PEMISKLA

-2240 KITKEHFGDIPL
+2240 KIAREHFGDIPL

-2279 TENSYIIEII
+2279 TENSYINEII

-2297 FTRPHCFCNAIAK
+2297 FTRLHDFCNATAEV
-2310 ALSAVQEYMRERRD
+2310 LCAVQEYMRERRD

-2356 NMSLVTYSLIL
+2356 DMSLVTYSLIL

-2376 LIDKTAFDSCL
+2376 LKDRTAFDSCL
-2387 IANLVSPLSSMKAVS
+2387 IANLVSPLSSIKKVS

-2460 ARFIIN
+2460 ARSIIN

-2561 VAFIGLSNWALDP
+2561 VAFIGISNWALDP

-2605 QVDDIISETL
+2605 QADDIISEKL
-2615 NLYARSL
+2615 NLYVRSL
-2622 AEGYLELFLI
+2622 AEGYLKLFQI
-2632 QNYLLSKDY
+2632 QPLMLSRDY

-2654 YSLCRQYNTPLNK
+2654 YSLCRQYNTPLNE
-2667 RIMIHAVMRNFG
+2667 RITIHAVMRNFG
-2679 GITEIDVFMIFSKS
+2679 GITNFDVLTVFNKS
-2693 LTGLDTSEIGP
+2693 LTGLDSSELGP

-2710 LICASIGP
+2710 LIRASLAP
-2718 PFNPG
+2718 PLNPG
-2723 SVGEESAFE
+2723 SVREESAFE
-2732 RSRYLLLLTENY
+2732 KCRYLLLLTEND

-2751 QSKMLSQDTK
+2751 QSKILNQKTK
-2761 VMFGSSF
+2761 VMLGSSF
-2768 PQDKESFN
+2768 PLDKERFN
-2776 ICYNINKIKVH
+2776 ICHNINRIKIH

-2792 LVVLTNLSYLYESLY
+2792 VVVLTNLSNLYESLY

-2820 NWITIGI
+2820 NWVTIGI
-2827 GSQRVECPV
+2827 GSQMVECPV

-2846 NKTTVFNQFPPPLVN
+2846 DKTTVFNQFPPPLIN
-2861 RLEKHILTIST
+2861 RLEKHFLTIST
-2872 ILSADPVVNKI
+2872 ILSADPVVEKI

-2893 YVTVYENTRTFKQ
+2893 YVTVYESTRTFKQ

-2925 ISRLNFKG
+2925 ISKLSFKG
-2933 NEREKEDEILEV
+2933 KESEKEKDISEA
-2945 SKRELLKFSSP
+2945 SKWELLKLASP
-2956 NSILRLPRSMLSS
+2956 DSILRLPRSKLSS
-2969 QADSISDIYLSL
+2969 HSDYISNIYFSF
-2981 KLSCLSDY
+2981 KLSSLSDY

-3031 KDKFNIF
+3031 KDNFNVSS
-3038 NLYLNQ
+3038 LYLNQ
-3044 FKTEKQFDSCILD
+3044 FKTEKEFVSSILD
-3057 EICSIPPNTDGRK
+3057 EICSIPPDTDGRK
-3070 IVLIQCADGYS
+3070 IFLIQCTDGYS

-3118 TKQNSI
+3118 TKQNTI

-3144 YHNLLPSLD
+3144 YHNLIPSLD
-3153 FIKDLS
+3153 VIKDLS
-3159 VAEIFD
+3159 VADIFD
-3165 FHYQD
+3165 FNYQI
-3170 TVRFALLTSCY
+3170 TVRFALVTSCY